1 MKLNVEI
8 DLGDEY
14 FEEGE
19 GGYVSDKL
27 KESIIHGVVTA
38 IVRQLSPNYKRE
50 LDEAGLAAAKAA
62 LGAYIMQ
69 TSAEIMST
77 GQIKGRSIE
86 EHVRDCVANQISQ
99 LVTGGTMQSIAKK
112 HADELKAQYDIKF
125 ANLIVQ
131 RLHENHLLKDE
142 AAKILLSQ

>member
-1 MKLNVEI
+1 MKLNIQI
-8 DLGDEY
+8 DLGEEY

-27 KESIIHGVVTA
+27 KELIISAVVDD
-38 IVRQLSPNYKRE
+38 IVRKISPAYKRE
-50 LDEAGLAAAKAA
+50 LDEAGISAAKAA

-69 TSAEIMST
+69 ASTEIMST
-77 GQIKGRSIE
+77 GIIKGRSIE
-86 EHVRDCVANQISQ
+86 DNIKDCITSQINS
-99 LVTGGTMQSIAKK
+99 LVTGGTLQQIAKK

-131 RLHENHLLKDE
+131 RLHENNLLKDE
-142 AAKILLSQ
+142 SAKILLS